1 MQQCDVFRNP
11 SVQTRKA
18 MPYLIVLQHDR
29 GSETSYVIVAALV
42 PPLKSGIAS
51 RLYPVLQVEGKQ
63 LMLLTPDLASLPRTA
78 LKQRIANLEHE
89 RSRIIAALDLL
100 FAGS

>member
-1 MQQCDVFRNP
+1 
-11 SVQTRKA
+11 
-18 MPYLIVLQHDR
+18 
-29 GSETSYVIVAALV
+29 
-42 PPLKSGIAS
+42 
-51 RLYPVLQVEGKQ
+51 
-63 LMLLTPDLASLPRTA
+63 MLLTPDLASLPRTA